1 MEILNI
7 KYQDKVATVTY
18 SDGSKRMVEIPE
30 EYYSLQFDFILFHTD
45 SDEQKAEEL
54 HEVLQDRYGLSGIL
68 YKSCQKLPQSH
79 IGRVDEGIQRSSLL
93 LFYLSQDWESLSE
106 YADECKVLA
115 EYKDQKKYEDYKMY
129 IGMKDMA
136 VYKVLT
142 EPNKFDCLVPVFYTR
157 KNKFKTIPFGL
168 EHLCGIELGKANE
181 ADQINELFSQEVRVK
196 KENRIHENVKKYVLT
211 KIKHD
216 DFVPEEG
223 NTNAV
228 SQCSE
233 LPR

>member
-1 MEILNI
+1 MDILNI
-7 KYQDKVATVTY
+7 EYHDKVAAVTY
-18 SDGSKRMVEIPE
+18 SDGSKRKVEIPE
-30 EYYSLQFDFILFHTD
+30 EYYSKQFDFILFHTD

-54 HEVLQDRYGLSGIL
+54 HKVLQDRHRLSGIL
-68 YKSCQKLPQSH
+68 YNSYQKFPQSE
-79 IGRVDEGIQRSSLL
+79 IRRVDEGIQRSSLL

-115 EYKDQKKYEDYKMY
+115 EYKDPKKYEDYKKY
-129 IGMKDMA
+129 IGWKDMA

-142 EPNKFDCLVPVFYTR
+142 EPNKFDCLVPVFSTR
-157 KNKFKTIPFGL
+157 KNQFNTIPFGL

-196 KENRIHENVKKYVLT
+196 KESRIHENMKEYVLT

-216 DFVPEEG
+216 GFVPEVG
-223 NTNAV
+223 ITNAV